1 MPAPERTS
9 RAAIIEAARDLVE
22 QGGADAVTMNA
33 VAARVGIQAPSLY
46 KRLKG
51 RMELLSLAAEA
62 TVDDLAIRLAI
73 ARREAGEG
81 DARTALLS
89 LARALRAFAHERPG
103 GYGLVFGPL
112 PATARP
118 RLDALRRAGAPVLD
132 VTRELAGEEHAL
144 DAARTVTAWA
154 NGFILMELAGAFQLG
169 GDVDAAFEW
178 GVERIADAV
187 SR

>member
-9 RAAIIEAARDLVE
+9 RAAIIDAARELVE
-22 QGGADAVTMNA
+22 VGGADAVTMNA
-33 VAARVGIQAPSLY
+33 VAAKVGIQAPSLY
-46 KRLKG
+46 KRVKG
-51 RMELLSLAAEA
+51 RMELLALAAEA

-73 ARREAGEG
+73 ARREAGDRDPRG
-81 DARTALLS
+81 ALLA
-89 LARALRAFAHERPG
+89 LARAIRAFAHERPG

-118 RLDALRRAGAPVLD
+118 RLDALRLASAPVLE
-132 VTRELAGEEHAL
+132 VTTELAGEARAL

-169 GDVDAAFEW
+169 GDVDAAFDW
-178 GVERIADAV
+178 GLERIADAV